1 MNKDTVAGSIKE
13 TGGKI
18 RKEIGKITG
27 DTESQARGTADEV
40 SGNVQKNVGKLKDSL
55 NK

>member
-1 MNKDTVAGSIKE
+1 MNKDTVAGAIKE

-40 SGNVQKNVGKLKDSL
+40 SGNVQKNVGKFKDAISE
-55 NK
+55 